1 MVTTVPPCTGPSTG
15 CTDWISGAVYV
26 KAMPSAVKSTPFTA
40 TSSSMVRASCAGATH
55 SSTSLDTR
63 RAAEGLACPKR
74 HKRAPSAAERC
85 KNGPPCTLTRVPP
98 PAGPWGGRT
107 ILTDGGPRNSNST
120 PLALKSWLFMLTSR
134 VTLPARPTGRET
146 HESEPAECQV
156 AATGTPKPKRHAK
169 PGPRTN
175 PLPATVTSA
184 PPSTVP
190 AWGLTLET
198 DHCSRYSYSSR
209 LALKSCMLLVI
220 SMAYNPLAWAGET
233 QRSSLPDTKLAARAA
248 TAPNRHVLPGKML
261 LPTTLTRLCP
271 RCGPD

>member
-1 MVTTVPPCTGPSTG
+1 MLVPPILTAVPPCTGPSTG

-74 HKRAPSAAERC
+74 HKRAPSAAERSQ
-85 KNGPPCTLTRVPP
+85 NGPPCTLTRVPP

-120 PLALKSWLFMLTSR
+120 PLPLKSWLFMLTSR

-146 HESEPAECQV
+146 HESEPAESQV
-156 AATGTPKPKRHAK
+156 AATGTPKPKRHAS

-175 PLPATVTSA
+175 PLPATVTSV
-184 PPSTVP
+184 PPDAEPDPGSMLSTNHWR
-190 AWGLTLET
+190 AT
-198 DHCSRYSYSSR
+198 SS
-209 LALKSCMLLVI
+209 ADDPV
-220 SMAYNPLAWAGET
+220 
-233 QRSSLPDTKLAARAA
+233 A
-248 TAPNRHVLPGKML
+248 TS
-261 LPTTLTRLCP
+261 
-271 RCGPD
+271 